1 MDINL
6 SDILTYL
13 APVLTGAAGLFVGR
27 RKKVAEEKK
36 AEAEAKSAEI
46 ENDEK
51 AAKIMLDYVVEP
63 LKKEI
68 TAVRRELARLRKA
81 MNQINNC
88 PYSND
93 CPVRKDLQK
102 KEEHVCD

>member
-27 RKKVAEEKK
+27 RKKAADEKK
-36 AEAEAKSAEI
+36 AEAEAKGAEI

-51 AAKIMLDYVVEP
+51 AAKIILDCVVAP

-68 TAVRRELARLRKA
+68 TAIRREVTKLRRA
-81 MNQINNC
+81 IEEANGC
-88 PYSND
+88 TYRAD
-93 CPVRKDLQK
+93 CPVRLEMQK